1 MYQRKAN
8 QAYQQVNLESEI
20 TNASPYQLI
29 RILFNGALSALR
41 RSEIFMEQNDIA
53 AKGKELS
60 KAINIIDN
68 GLKQALDYDAGGE
81 FAHNLASLYDYMI
94 MRLLNANIEN
104 NVTYVKEV
112 YQLLS
117 DLAATWQ
124 QIGANVDE
132 R

>member
-29 RILFNGALSALR
+29 RILFNWALSALR

-81 FAHNLASLYDYMI
+81 LAHNLASLYDYMI